1 MPVAEEGG
9 GSHKAES
16 APPQNPGYGHAH
28 DAAKISDISRH
39 DSRHF
44 PSSLSSLTNVHA
56 AKTCWPYG
64 NCANQSPKLKTIP
77 DNVPSFRT
85 LGVLLL
91 QFNDI
96 EELKYIPQMPAL
108 THLDLSHNRLTEFPW
123 MSFRNISRI
132 KILILKNNEVSK
144 VDAYVDFP
152 QNLTYLD
159 LEGNRIATI
168 PETFLNGLKPQRRN
182 FFLCISQNPF
192 LCDCKV
198 QWIARL
204 RRCVWEHRH
213 EGCVNA
219 PLARVRR
226 CMLANCKSNPSG
238 VPVILDWFQWDT
250 KLVIQ
255 QLTLRCDSPQ
265 ELRGKTLRNVT
276 LPTCAS
282 PKHTR
287 NPEQASSP
295 VRMGIRE
302 FQKASVETE
311 PPKTLVTNSWE
322 RTTVS
327 TSEFSPFWKGITASI
342 LGGVLITLLVA
353 FLIRCVSRCNKRR
366 QAGLNNM
373 AAAPPVPAGT
383 EKRQTT
389 PGADQSNPTV
399 DGRLEEGRSRNSKE
413 DTSSCPSFGIRRKR
427 KQTARKY
434 TAAALPLQT
443 VQNMR
448 ASIVVSVDRS
458 NSVLG
463 NLQRDPS
470 QRKKKK
476 GPGRFSL
483 DIRRKRKQ
491 EAVPKN
497 VLAAF
502 PLQTLTNMHV
512 ANICSVAQISDVRDD
527 GHLEEQGPSMDS
539 DDQQRSPS
547 PQRLSDVDEDTKAA
561 TKQTSRL

>member
-1 MPVAEEGG
+1 MILT
-9 GSHKAES
+9 
-16 APPQNPGYGHAH
+16 
-28 DAAKISDISRH
+28 ISLVL
-39 DSRHF
+39 
-44 PSSLSSLTNVHA
+44 LSTLTNVHA
-56 AKTCWPYG
+56 ATTCWPYG

-77 DNVPSFRT
+77 DNVPSFHT

-123 MSFRNISRI
+123 LSFRNISRI

-192 LCDCKV
+192 LCDCKI

-213 EGCVNA
+213 EGCVDA
-219 PLARVRR
+219 PLAQVRR
-226 CMLANCKSNPSG
+226 CLLANCKSSPSG

-250 KLVIQ
+250 KLVTQ

-282 PKHTR
+282 PKHSR
-287 NPEQASSP
+287 NPKQASSP
-295 VRMGIRE
+295 VRMGIHE
-302 FQKASVETE
+302 FQKASVDTE
-311 PPKTLVTNSWE
+311 PPTLAINSLE

-327 TSEFSPFWKGITASI
+327 TSQFSPFWKGITASI

-353 FLIRCVSRCNKRR
+353 FLIRCVSRCSKRR

-389 PGADQSNPTV
+389 PGADQNNPTV
-399 DGRLEEGRSRNSKE
+399 DGRLEEGRSRNSEE
-413 DTSSCPSFGIRRKR
+413 DTSTSSRPSFGIRRKR

-463 NLQRDPS
+463 NLQRDPVAQNS
-470 QRKKKK
+470 
-476 GPGRFSL
+476 
-483 DIRRKRKQ
+483 DIRG
-491 EAVPKN
+491 
-497 VLAAF
+497 
-502 PLQTLTNMHV
+502 
-512 ANICSVAQISDVRDD
+512 D

>member
-1 MPVAEEGG
+1 MILAV
-9 GSHKAES
+9 
-16 APPQNPGYGHAH
+16 
-28 DAAKISDISRH
+28 
-39 DSRHF
+39 
-44 PSSLSSLTNVHA
+44 SLVLLSTLTNVHA

-108 THLDLSHNRLTEFPW
+108 THLDLSHNRLSEFPW
-123 MSFRNISRI
+123 LSFRNISRI

-168 PETFLNGLKPQRRN
+168 PETFLNGLKPQRWN

-192 LCDCKV
+192 LCDCKI
-198 QWIARL
+198 QWIARF

-213 EGCVNA
+213 EGCVDA

-250 KLVIQ
+250 KLVVQ
-255 QLTLRCDSPQ
+255 QLTLRCESPQ

-276 LPTCAS
+276 LPTCSAS
-282 PKHTR
+282 PKHSR
-287 NPEQASSP
+287 NPEKASSP
-295 VRMGIRE
+295 VRMGIHE
-302 FQKASVETE
+302 YQKASVETV
-311 PPKTLVTNSWE
+311 PSTLATNSRE

-366 QAGLNNM
+366 QAGLNSM
-373 AAAPPVPAGT
+373 AAAPPVPAVT

-399 DGRLEEGRSRNSKE
+399 DGRLEEGRSRNNE
-413 DTSSCPSFGIRRKR
+413 DTSRLSFGIRRKR

-470 QRKKKK
+470 QKKKKK

-483 DIRRKRKQ
+483 DIRRRRRRRTAGLFSLDIRRKRK
-491 EAVPKN
+491 EKAVPKN

-512 ANICSVAQISDVRDD
+512 ANICSVAQNSDIRGD
-527 GHLEEQGPSMDS
+527 GYLEEQGPSMDS
-539 DDQQRSPS
+539 DDQQTSPS